1 MEEYDVSQAAAWR
14 GAMGQAYTDRSPHD
28 VKALDALYART
39 YGVSAQVLNE
49 LLLVNLDR
57 SMRVLEC
64 GANVGVQLLLLE
76 KMGFSQLYGLEIQ
89 HGAASQA
96 PSWFHYTQGSILR
109 LPYQAG
115 AFDLVFTSGVLIHV
129 APGDIPQALA
139 EMRRVSGRY
148 IWGHEYYAPDFQEVP
163 WRGLR
168 GQLWRGDYAGLFLE
182 MFPDL
187 KLKHQ
192 ILLGNQGPDNVDR
205 FYLLERG

>member
-1 MEEYDVSQAAAWR
+1 MGECGVSQAAAWR

-28 VKALDALYART
+28 AEALNALYVRT
-39 YGVSAQVLNE
+39 YGVSAQALNE
-49 LLLVNLDR
+49 LILVGLDR

-64 GANVGVQLLLLE
+64 GANVGAQLLLLE

-89 HGAASQA
+89 YRAASQA
-96 PSWFHYTQGSILR
+96 SPRFHYTQGSILH
-109 LPYQAG
+109 LPYRTG

-139 EMRRVSGRY
+139 EMWRVSGRY
-148 IWGHEYYAPDFQEVP
+148 IWGHEYYAPDFQEVT
-163 WRGLR
+163 WRGRR

-187 KLKHQ
+187 KLKRQ
-192 ILLGNQGPDNVDR
+192 ILLGNQGPDNMDR
-205 FYLLERG
+205 FYLLERE